1 MKMKKTINYKG
12 CILHVDLDTLDVR
25 AENSTYE
32 YEIFNKYLNRWFIS
46 WTDIST
52 WKQYFVPRARLICLA
67 AHPRDD
73 FENFQC
79 GHLNDD
85 PTDDRP
91 ENLCWMTRKDNNSTE
106 HSKMMR
112 RLHAKCTNHSMEVV
126 RAVNKKTGEVKYFAN
141 GRQCAQAIHC
151 SHVAAYKCLN
161 PEHYGY
167 SVKGWCLTWEPVSAQ
182 TASVKLLQH
191 EAYSSARK
199 LAWKS
204 KKEKEA

>member
-1 MKMKKTINYKG
+1 M
-12 CILHVDLDTLDVR
+12 
-25 AENSTYE
+25 
-32 YEIFNKYLNRWFIS
+32 S
-46 WTDIST
+46 WTDAAT
-52 WKQYFVPRARLICLA
+52 LKKFHVPKARIICLA

-79 GHLNDD
+79 GHLNDNSL
-85 PTDDRP
+85 DDRP
-91 ENLCWMTRKDNNSTE
+91 ENLRWVTRKENNSTE
-106 HSKMMR
+106 HSKMLR
-112 RLHAKCTNHSMEVV
+112 RLHAKRTNHSTEVV

-199 LAWKS
+199 LAWKNS